1 MSQPPASGVAS
12 EAAQLKK
19 PKRKRKKRGRG
30 SSSYAFTIQEFCDAH
45 RISRAQYYK
54 LRELD
59 QAPDEARAGDRTVII
74 TAEAATRWRRQREK
88 AARA

>member
-1 MSQPPASGVAS
+1 MSQPQASGVAS
-12 EAAQLKK
+12 AAAQPKK
-19 PKRKRKKRGRG
+19 PKPERKKRDRG

-54 LRELD
+54 LRALE
-59 QAPDEARAGDRTVII
+59 QGPDEARAGDRTVII
-74 TAEAATRWRRQREK
+74 TVEAATRWRRQREK